1 MIPAAPASGPLV
13 TPGRLLILATL
24 AGWLAFV
31 LLPQLL
37 VLVGISSYGMWYLD
51 SYAVLAAVDAV
62 RAGVPMAPGVAN
74 PLDPLGRDHK
84 YSDWWFALRWL
95 GLTRASNFLVGTTWV
110 GAFAVAAWATLRP
123 RNFRETAWLILLFL
137 APGVLLAVHR
147 ANNDLVVFVLIAICG
162 VAATDPGWLRQVIAI
177 AALVLATGL
186 KFYPAPVALGF
197 LWVRPVRRMAGPLVL
212 AVLAAGATLASV
224 WSQLK
229 RAQFTFEATVHTTGA
244 PLLWRDLGWPDST
257 SLWFTVAIVAVGAVL
272 LAATRCAAGLAESG
286 GLSERLLAAMGA
298 IVVVACFIAGV
309 SYSYRWIFALWMALW
324 LWREAGQA
332 QPPRRRWT
340 VRIGLVLLLACFW
353 LDGLFCLVVN
363 LCLMPMAVERQ
374 QALQL
379 TWRLWTQPLQWL
391 FVILLAGWLLEGA
404 LATARSW
411 RAGAAAV

>member
-1 MIPAAPASGPLV
+1 MNTPKPPAGPLL
-13 TPGRLLILATL
+13 TPGRLLILVTL

-31 LLPQLL
+31 LMPQLL

-62 RAGVPMAPGVAN
+62 RQGIPMAPGLAN

-84 YSDWWFALRWL
+84 YSDWWFAMRWL
-95 GLTRASNFLVGTTWV
+95 GLTRESNFLVGTTWA
-110 GAFAVAAWATLRP
+110 GAFAVAAWGTLRP
-123 RNFRETAWLILLFL
+123 RNFRETAWLAALFL

-162 VAATDPGWLRQVIAI
+162 VAAADPGWVRQAVAI

-197 LWVRPVRRMAGPLVL
+197 LWVRPVRRMAAPLAL
-212 AVLAAGATLASV
+212 ALLAAGATLASV

-244 PLLWRDLGWPDST
+244 PLLWRDLGWPDAT
-257 SLWFTVAIVAVGAVL
+257 SLWFTVAIVGLGAAV
-272 LAATRCAAGLAESG
+272 LAATRCTAGLAEG
-286 GLSERLLAAMGA
+286 GGRRERLLAAMGA

-309 SYSYRWIFALWMALW
+309 SYAYRWIFALWMALW
-324 LWREAGQA
+324 LWREAGEA
-332 QPPRRRWT
+332 LAPRRRWT
-340 VRIGLVLLLACFW
+340 VRAGLALLLACFW

-374 QALQL
+374 HALQL

-391 FVILLAGWLLEGA
+391 LVILLAGWLLEGA
-404 LATARSW
+404 LATGRAWRSAR
-411 RAGAAAV
+411 AAA